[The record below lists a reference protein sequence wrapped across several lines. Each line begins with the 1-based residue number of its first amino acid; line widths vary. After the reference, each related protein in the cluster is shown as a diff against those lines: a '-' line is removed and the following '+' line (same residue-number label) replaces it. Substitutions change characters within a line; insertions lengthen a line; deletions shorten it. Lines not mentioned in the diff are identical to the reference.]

1 MGLLPGGKARKE
13 QAKIL
18 KLQRE
23 ALEGSEL
30 SCPGTRSRQAAQRC
44 GTPRVGAWRSGVR
57 AESPS

>member
-23 ALEGSEL
+23 ALEEERAEL
-30 SCPGTRSRQAAQRC
+30 PWYAQPSGGAALRNAARRRVAQRSE
-44 GTPRVGAWRSGVR
+44 G
-57 AESPS
+57 